1 MIIGTLI
8 EWLQE
13 RHDKKIRKERLAREL
28 RQIKEYENNTYY
40 SAQAT
45 EILRRRATRH
55 DTSNTQGEGSKK
67 DTQKERY

>member
-13 RHDKKIRKERLAREL
+13 RHDKKIRKERLAREIS
-28 RQIKEYENNTYY
+28 RDNTYY

-45 EILRRRATRH
+45 EILRRRARH

-67 DTQKERY
+67 GTQKERY

>member
-13 RHDKKIRKERLAREL
+13 RHDKKIRKERLDREL

-45 EILRRRATRH
+45 EILRRRAKH
-55 DTSNTQGEGSKK
+55 DTSNTQGTGSKK